1 MSIFICIAVLLGI
14 LIFFRRKVTLLR
26 KKIRKIIK
34 KHPNTINYL
43 KKGVFNKHELI
54 KSLKGKIVD
63 ELSNSKI
70 SIDKNKLDKIIE
82 LEIQRE
88 LRGRKG
94 RLSLFIGTTGSILAL
109 GFIVFILSSHET
121 TKTSAGENNNRTKGE
136 ERLLQEKDNG
146 KEGKKKVKTDKNEE
160 NYNKGF
166 TYLNEGQAK
175 KAIKQFKMVD
185 ENSNKY
191 IDAQVQIRTIER
203 SLYIEESMEINYKEL
218 KKRPEEFKG
227 NIIHLYGEIY
237 NIQEVNGKTILVLS
251 TTQNNNDVNIGE
263 EALILFPKPTPLN
276 EGDYIHIY
284 GSMMGNY
291 SNNYEAISNYLKK
304 DQYTI
309 YFDQRTFIEQVPV
322 IKTKIIVDLN
332 GNMYE

>member
-1 MSIFICIAVLLGI
+1 MVIFICIALLVGI
-14 LIFFRRKVTLLR
+14 LLFFRRKVSLR

-34 KHPNTINYL
+34 KHPNTISYL
-43 KKGVFNKHELI
+43 KKGIFQRHELI

-70 SIDKNKLDKIIE
+70 SIDKIKLDQIIE

-88 LRGRKG
+88 LKGQKG

-109 GFIVFILSSHET
+109 GFIVFILTSHET
-121 TKTSAGENNNRTKGE
+121 AKTSGGEYNNLSKE
-136 ERLLQEKDNG
+136 ESSLQDKNNG
-146 KEGKKKVKTDKNEE
+146 KERKKEVKTDKNEE

-175 KAIKQFKMVD
+175 RAIKQFKMVD
-185 ENSNKY
+185 KNSNKY
-191 IDAQVQIRTIER
+191 KDAQEQIRTIER
-203 SLYIEESMEINYKEL
+203 NLYIEVSKEINYKEL
-218 KKRPEEFKG
+218 KKRPKEFKG

-237 NIQEVNGKTILVLS
+237 NIQEINGKTVLALS
-251 TTQNNNDVNIGE
+251 TTQNNNDINIGE
-263 EALILFPKPTPLN
+263 EALILFPKTTPLN

-291 SNNYEAISNYLKK
+291 SNNYEAISNYLKR
-304 DQYTI
+304 DQFTI

-322 IKTKIIVDLN
+322 IKTKIIVDIN

>member
-1 MSIFICIAVLLGI
+1 MGIYIVLMALMIGI
-14 LIFFRRKVTLLR
+14 LIIFRRKVALR

-43 KKGVFNKHELI
+43 KKGLFKRHELI
-54 KSLKGKIVD
+54 KSLKGKIID

-70 SIDKNKLDKIIE
+70 SIDKNKLDRMIE
-82 LEIQRE
+82 IEIERE
-88 LRGRKG
+88 LKGRKG
-94 RLSLFIGTTGSILAL
+94 TLSTFIGITGSILAF
-109 GFIVFILSSHET
+109 GFIVFILTSHET
-121 TKTSAGENNNRTKGE
+121 TITSGGENNNLTKE

-146 KEGKKKVKTDKNEE
+146 KEGKKEVKTDKNEE

-191 IDAQVQIRTIER
+191 KDAQEQIRTIER
-203 SLYIEESMEINYKEL
+203 SLYIEESKEINYKEL

-237 NIQEVNGKTILVLS
+237 NIQEVNGKTILALS

-322 IKTKIIVDLN
+322 IKTKVIVDIN
-332 GNMYE
+332 GNMFE